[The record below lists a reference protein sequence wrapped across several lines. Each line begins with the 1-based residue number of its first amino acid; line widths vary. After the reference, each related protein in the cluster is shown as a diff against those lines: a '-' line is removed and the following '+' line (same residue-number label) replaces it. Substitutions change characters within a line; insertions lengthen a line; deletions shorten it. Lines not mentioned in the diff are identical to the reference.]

1 MRIDGCEMAYEKRR
15 TQKSYDEA
23 CLPSIVRLSAREI
36 ESRRHN
42 KYSSAGQMIENP
54 GS

>member
-42 KYSSAGQMIENP
+42 KYSSAGHLIVNP